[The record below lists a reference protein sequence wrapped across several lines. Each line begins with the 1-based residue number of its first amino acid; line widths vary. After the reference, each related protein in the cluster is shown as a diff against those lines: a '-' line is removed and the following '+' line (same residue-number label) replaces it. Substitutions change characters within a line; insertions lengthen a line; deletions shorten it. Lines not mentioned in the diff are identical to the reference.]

1 MITLACLG
9 HTFSYELEHIYR
21 LFFPGEQVR
30 CVQEETRL
38 AEDFVEARLT
48 RDPGWISLAVRV
60 RLEDMNC
67 DTSASAELDAAA
79 PGPEGERQLAVLL
92 YGILCGVTGITPP
105 WGILTGVRPV
115 RLCRQWESQGLTR
128 EQISERFTREY
139 LVKPHKLALT
149 LETTDTQRH
158 ILNGARPDG
167 YSLYISIPFC
177 PTRCLYC
184 SFVSHAVDKA
194 AKLIPDYIACLCR
207 ELEAT
212 AGLARNLGLSLE
224 TVYIGGGTPT
234 SLSAAQL
241 EQILGAVATHFD
253 LSALR
258 EYTVEAGR
266 PDTVT
271 PEKLAVLRKFG
282 VGRVSINPQTM
293 DDTILKAIGRGHT
306 AAQVERS
313 MALVRGHDFSAVNMD
328 LIAGLPGEGE
338 DSFDKTLNGVLSM
351 KPENITLHT
360 LTVKRSSGLRLR
372 EDAFSGSPLDLDG
385 LLQTAQRR
393 LGVEGYRP
401 YYLYRQKGTL
411 QNLENTGFSLPGGEG
426 IYNVY
431 SMEEMHT
438 ILAVG
443 AGGVTKLCFQG
454 NIRRVY
460 NYKYPYEYI
469 KRFQELLARKS
480 SVEEFYEKHS
490 GKKIHTG

>member
-1 MITLACLG
+1 MITLTCLG
-9 HTFSYELEHIYR
+9 HTFSYELEHILR
-21 LFFPGEQVR
+21 LFFPGERVR
-30 CVQEETRL
+30 CVQEEARP
-38 AEDFVEARLT
+38 AGDFVETRLT
-48 RDPGWISLAVRV
+48 RGPEKVFLAVRV
-60 RLEDMNC
+60 RLENPAC
-67 DTSASAELDAAA
+67 DTAATAELDSAA
-79 PGPEGERQLAVLL
+79 PGQEEERQLAVLL

-115 RLCRQWESQGLTR
+115 RLCRQWEEQGLTR
-128 EQISERFTREY
+128 EQISGRFSKEY
-139 LVKPHKLALT
+139 LVKPHKLALALT
-149 LETTDTQRH
+149 TTDAQRH
-158 ILNGARPDG
+158 ILKDARADG

-184 SFVSHAVDKA
+184 SFVSHAINKA
-194 AKLIPDYIACLCR
+194 EKLIPDYLGKLCR
-207 ELEAT
+207 ELEVT
-212 AGLARNLGLSLE
+212 AGLARKLGLSLE

-234 SLSAAQL
+234 SLTAAQL
-241 EQILGAVATHFD
+241 EQVLGTVAAHFD
-253 LSALR
+253 LSTLR

-266 PDTVT
+266 PDTIT

-306 AAQVERS
+306 AAQVARS
-313 MALVRGHDFSAVNMD
+313 MALVRDYGFSAVNMD
-328 LIAGLPGEGE
+328 IIAGLPGESE
-338 DSFDKTLNGVLSM
+338 DSFNKTLDGVLSM

-372 EDAFSGSPLDLDG
+372 EDAFSGSPLGLDG

-393 LGVEGYRP
+393 FDGEGYRP

-431 SMEEMHT
+431 SMEEVHT
-438 ILAVG
+438 ILAAG
-443 AGGVTKLCFQG
+443 AGGVTKLCYQG
-454 NIRRVY
+454 DIRRVF
-460 NYKYPYEYI
+460 NHKYPYEYI
-469 KRFQELLARKS
+469 TRFHELLARKS

-490 GKKIHTG
+490 